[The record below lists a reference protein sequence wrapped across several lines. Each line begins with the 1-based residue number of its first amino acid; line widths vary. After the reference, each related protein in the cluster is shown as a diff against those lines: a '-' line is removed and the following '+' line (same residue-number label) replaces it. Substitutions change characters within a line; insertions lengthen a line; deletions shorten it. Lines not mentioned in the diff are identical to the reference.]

1 MRIIRWFRTFFKKLF
16 TSNSDFIA
24 MERESKFYSAMM
36 SLVHVNRDT
45 EYVNAKNSNGATIM
59 RFPKSDTYTVSV
71 NIRDMLEAGG
81 FAVDDSVKWDVK
93 WDC

>member
-1 MRIIRWFRTFFKKLF
+1 MKIVQWFRIFFKKLI
-16 TSNSDFIA
+16 TSNSVFIA
-24 MERESKFYSAMM
+24 MERESKFYNEMM

-45 EYVNAKNSNGATIM
+45 ECVDAKNSIGTTLI
-59 RFPKSDTYTVSV
+59 RFPQSDTYTVSV

-93 WDC
+93 WNC